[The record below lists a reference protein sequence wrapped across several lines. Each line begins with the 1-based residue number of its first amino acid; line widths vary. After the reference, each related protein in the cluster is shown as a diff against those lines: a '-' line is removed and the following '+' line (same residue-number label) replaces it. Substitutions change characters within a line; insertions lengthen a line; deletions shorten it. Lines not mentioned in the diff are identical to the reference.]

1 MGRKIEIAETS
12 FYMFE
17 RKMEKPQRAALEGD
31 WNAFKKF
38 FEQDRKAI
46 VEPMDLNKNNALHV
60 ATRSNKPQLI
70 AELLDML
77 PVHDRWRALRQKS
90 AYKNTILH
98 QAVLYS
104 KNVEI
109 VDMLLRYEKEVPPPP
124 PDQEIDDEPQE
135 KQLPLLEMK
144 NYLGET
150 PLYRAAKVGNL
161 KMLQHMAQ
169 RVADL
174 QLHFIRDSDKTP
186 ILHAAIITLHLDVA
200 VWLMKV
206 DENLAYEKD
215 DKGLTG
221 LQLLSS
227 MPSVFRSHSNL
238 GTAKSLIYSLLPED
252 DYDLKEYDESISV
265 IRGGRDLEQGKQDER
280 PPTIGFSRINYAFW
294 KFLAKEWDAVDRFW
308 KTKRLHILAERLAD
322 LLVQKDES
330 WHKTCVSERIVV
342 VLPIIK
348 PTNVA
353 ARIKLLG
360 DMQSPQP
367 TQQTPITYSYSAY
380 TPLLLAASKG
390 IIEIVEKIIEMY
402 PEAINHVSEDELN
415 TLHVAVV
422 NRQKNI
428 YRLLKRYGVLRRLGD
443 LISNKGRTLLHQVAT
458 IEYYRGGQQAGITYE
473 LQEELRWFERVK
485 KIIPHHFVMHCGE
498 DNLTAKELFEI
509 EHADMLKEAQD
520 WIKET
525 AQSCSA
531 VAVLVATVVFAAA
544 YTVPGG
550 TDARGYPV
558 FLHSPVFLFFTIMDV
573 VALASSLASVVMFL
587 SILTSPFEM
596 WEFYKSLPR
605 KLTLGFSF
613 LFFSLTTTMLSFS
626 ATVLLTIRLES
637 NKWSSSLIYSAAFFP
652 VSIFALLQFPFYM
665 AIKGRLMQFLKKLK
679 KLVPRRLMKS
689 TNKKK
694 HL

>member
-1 MGRKIEIAETS
+1 
-12 FYMFE
+12 
-17 RKMEKPQRAALEGD
+17 MEKPQRAALKED
-31 WNAFKKF
+31 WKAFKKF
-38 FEQDRKAI
+38 FEQDKKALL
-46 VEPMDLNKNNALHV
+46 EPMDLNKNTALHV
-60 ATRSNKPQLI
+60 ATRSNRPQLI

-77 PVHDRWRALRQKS
+77 PVNDRWRALRQKS

-98 QAVLYS
+98 QAVLYT

-109 VDMLLRYEKEVPPPP
+109 VDMLLRYEKEVPPPS
-124 PDQEIDDEPQE
+124 DQEIDDEPQE

-161 KMLQHMAQ
+161 KMLQHMAKL
-169 RVADL
+169 VADL

-200 VWLMKV
+200 VWLMKM
-206 DENLAYEKD
+206 DEKLAYEKD

-221 LQLLSS
+221 LQLLS
-227 MPSVFRSHSNL
+227 M
-238 GTAKSLIYSLLPED
+238 LPEH
-252 DYDLKEYDESISV
+252 DYGCEDYESIRV
-265 IRGGRDLEQGKQDER
+265 IREGRDLEQGKEDGK
-280 PPTIGFSRINYAFW
+280 PPTP
-294 KFLAKEWDAVDRFW
+294 EWDAVDRLW
-308 KTKRLHILAERLAD
+308 KRKKQHELAERLAD

-330 WHKTCVSERIVV
+330 WHKTCISERTVV

-348 PTNVA
+348 PRNHS
-353 ARIKLLG
+353 ARMKLLG
-360 DMQSPQP
+360 EMQSEP
-367 TQQTPITYSYSAY
+367 TKQSTSTY
-380 TPLLLAASKG
+380 TPLFLAASKG
-390 IIEIVEKIIEMY
+390 IVEIVEKIIEMY

-415 TLHVAVV
+415 VLHVAVV
-422 NRQKNI
+422 NRQMNI
-428 YRLLKRYGVLRRLGD
+428 YRVLKKYGALKWLGE
-443 LISNKGRTLLHQVAT
+443 LISNNGRTLLHQVAR
-458 IEYYRGGQQAGITYE
+458 IEYYRGGQQAGYAFE
-473 LQEELRWFERVK
+473 LQHELRWFERVK
-485 KIIPHHFVMHCGE
+485 KIIPPHFVMHCGE

-509 EHADMLKEAQD
+509 EHANMLKEAQD

-525 AQSCSA
+525 SQSCSA

-550 TDARGYPV
+550 TDARGLPV

-587 SILTSPFEM
+587 SILTSPFEI

-613 LFFSLTTTMLSFS
+613 LFFSLSTTMLSFS

-665 AIKGRLMQFLKKLK
+665 AVKTRLIRFLKKLK
-679 KLVPRRLMKS
+679 KLVPRRLIKS
-689 TNKKK
+689 TSKSKKRK
-694 HL
+694 YRDFQRRGF